1 MIAAVKRMILDTIFV
16 LIILFMVGMLI
27 YLATDSRPVPYKNLQ
42 RADHPIAVP
51 NSR

>member
-1 MIAAVKRMILDTIFV
+1 MTAAMKRLILDTIFV
-16 LIILFMVGMLI
+16 LVILLMFGMLT
-27 YLATDSRPVPYKNLQ
+27 YLATNSRPVPYKNLQ

>member
-1 MIAAVKRMILDTIFV
+1 MKRMITDTIFV

-27 YLATDSRPVPYKNLQ
+27 YLATNPQPVPYKNLQ

>member
-1 MIAAVKRMILDTIFV
+1 MKRMIIDTIFV
-16 LIILFMVGMLI
+16 LVILFMFGMLI

-51 NSR
+51 SQR

>member
-1 MIAAVKRMILDTIFV
+1 MKRVILDTIFV

-27 YLATDSRPVPYKNLQ
+27 YLATNSRPVQYKNLQ
-42 RADHPIAVP
+42 RADYPIAVP